1 MLTDPKP
8 HVIIREIDGQGAV
21 FQCHARGLDFLTI
34 AVAQFLEVEGRV
46 LRVGFQQR
54 ELLISASAYLDR
66 QRPIVVP
73 EVRVRAMGHA
83 PRR

>member
-46 LRVGFQQR
+46 LRVGFQQ
-54 ELLISASAYLDR
+54 
-66 QRPIVVP
+66 
-73 EVRVRAMGHA
+73 
-83 PRR
+83 